1 MGYLEHWYLEAMRN
15 PDIVWAAIGFGGQA
29 LFAARFI
36 VQWISSERRGHS
48 VIPIAFLYFSL
59 MGGTISLTYA
69 LHIRAWPLVLGQA
82 TPLLIYAR
90 NLWMIYRDRGVVRA

>member
-1 MGYLEHWYLEAMRN
+1 MDYLAHLYLRATNN
-15 PDIVWAAIGFGGQA
+15 PDMVWIAIGFAGQA

-48 VIPIAFLYFSL
+48 VVPIAFWYFSL
-59 MGGTISLTYA
+59 IGGTISLTYA
-69 LHIRAWPLVLGQA
+69 VHIRAWPVVLGQA

-90 NLWMIYRDRGVVRA
+90 NLWMILRDRGTVSA